1 MHIAF
6 TVDHE
11 DLPTVRTAIVG
22 ALGDLAED
30 TEEPEVEI
38 GLSKISAVGTG
49 MKTHSGIASRMFR
62 AFADNGIPIRNITT
76 SEIKISCLVPQE
88 LGMLALEAI
97 HDCFELGRPATESI
111 SET

>member
-1 MHIAF
+1 MRP
-6 TVDHE
+6 
-11 DLPTVRTAIVG
+11 LPTVQIVDPETFKSEWVLLENQTA
-22 ALGDLAED
+22 
-30 TEEPEVEI
+30 
-38 GLSKISAVGTG
+38 
-49 MKTHSGIASRMFR
+49 
-62 AFADNGIPIRNITT
+62 ADNGIPIRNITT